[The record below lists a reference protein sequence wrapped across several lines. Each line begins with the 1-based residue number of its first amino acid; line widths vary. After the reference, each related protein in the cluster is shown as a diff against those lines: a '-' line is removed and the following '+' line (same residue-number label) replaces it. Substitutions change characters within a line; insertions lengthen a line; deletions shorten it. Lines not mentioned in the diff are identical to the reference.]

1 MKIKVTPLYDRV
13 LLERLEEPP
22 DSDSKV
28 VIPDSAKEPPLQA
41 EVIAVGD
48 GRFEGGKWTPLLL
61 RKGDIVLI
69 GKFAGTEITIGGEE
83 YVIVREEE
91 IFCKISRK

>member
-1 MKIKVTPLYDRV
+1 MKITPLYDRV

-22 DSDSKV
+22 PEGSKV
-28 VIPDSAKEPPLQA
+28 IIPDSAKEPPLQA
-41 EVIAVGD
+41 EVIAVGA
-48 GRFEGGKWTPLLL
+48 GRIDGGKLVPLLL

-69 GKFAGTEITIGGEE
+69 GKFSGTEVEIGDEE

-91 IFCKISRK
+91 VLAKISKK